1 MQMIFVMGLV
11 LVKGQVILVMS
22 IYELTLSLAFLLPYE
37 NNIVVLYFII
47 CKRYLQICIVL
58 CVVIHFKILN
68 CSIYMS
74 YMDGFS
80 HCGKN

>member
-37 NNIVVLYFII
+37 NNIVVLYFLSADMY
-47 CKRYLQICIVL
+47 CFVCGHPFQNSKLQYLYVL
-58 CVVIHFKILN
+58 YGWIL
-68 CSIYMS
+68 SLWKELIWS
-74 YMDGFS
+74 
-80 HCGKN
+80 